1 MNIKKDDKGWEKPKI
16 ESLGKAKNI
25 IQSINT
31 VGSGDAQ
38 FSVLNS

>member
-1 MNIKKDDKGWEKPKI
+1 MKNTKANWEKPKVK
-16 ESLGKAKNI
+16 ELGRAKDL